1 MKMEKSLKEYLID
14 FYLHKSDVFC
24 IMPWVHMHSWPDGR
38 VLPCCYAKCDQP
50 IGYLNNGLKVV
61 WNNDAYKAFRQKM
74 LKNIPIPE
82 YCYKCYEYDKSG
94 NFSYRRYANKKFGK
108 HFYEA
113 LDETDA
119 DGTYNE
125 FTLRYL
131 DFRFSNLCNHRCRS
145 CGHGLSSNWYDEHVK
160 IHGDPG
166 LPKVIKSNNQ
176 AYLKEVLEILP
187 SVEAVYFAGGEPLIQ
202 EEHYLIL
209 NKLREIGK
217 TDVDLSYNTNLSILG
232 IKNYDVFD
240 LWRGFKSLRIGASLD
255 GSGSRGELL
264 RKGQSWEVIVR
275 NRKKLMES
283 PPEVGYFEFG
293 VSATVGAMNV
303 LHIPDFHR
311 EWIDAGLI
319 PPNAFLINPIMD
331 PNFLRVNILPREYKD
346 QVEKKYKTFMRE
358 CLSGYAETYQE
369 YEAFLRLM
377 WEHDLQEYLPTYF
390 WWIKTLDESRG
401 ENFVQVFPEWKELF
415 LKYAK

>member
-1 MKMEKSLKEYLID
+1 
-14 FYLHKSDVFC
+14 
-24 IMPWVHMHSWPDGR
+24 
-38 VLPCCYAKCDQP
+38 
-50 IGYLNNGLKVV
+50 
-61 WNNDAYKAFRQKM
+61 
-74 LKNIPIPE
+74 
-82 YCYKCYEYDKSG
+82 
-94 NFSYRRYANKKFGK
+94 
-108 HFYEA
+108 
-113 LDETDA
+113 
-119 DGTYNE
+119 
-125 FTLRYL
+125 
-131 DFRFSNLCNHRCRS
+131 
-145 CGHGLSSNWYDEHVK
+145 
-160 IHGDPG
+160 
-166 LPKVIKSNNQ
+166 
-176 AYLKEVLEILP
+176 
-187 SVEAVYFAGGEPLIQ
+187 
-202 EEHYLIL
+202 
-209 NKLREIGK
+209 
-217 TDVDLSYNTNLSILG
+217 
-232 IKNYDVFD
+232 
-240 LWRGFKSLRIGASLD
+240 
-255 GSGSRGELL
+255 
-264 RKGQSWEVIVR
+264 
-275 NRKKLMES
+275 MES